1 MNSKKLLFLCLYFRL
16 VSSNLSFIVLVDDK
30 TDNITTAVKDAVQ
43 STGNRDKPLSYFSI
57 LQTNVRLLYVF
68 NVIID
73 LFTVSNKYS
82 T

>member
-1 MNSKKLLFLCLYFRL
+1 MNTKKVLFLCLYFGL
-16 VSSNLSFIVLVDDK
+16 VSSKLSFIVLVDDK
-30 TDNITTAVKDAVQ
+30 TDTITTAVKDAVQ